1 MKKLLSKLILP
12 SNLKLLFTVFLSVIS
27 FILLTSVNE
36 KGRVNGTVATLFVA
50 LIFVLC
56 TALFNVIV
64 NFVFYKKYELDVEK
78 HFSTDISAGLYNNM
92 SVPFAVCD
100 AHGIIQLS
108 NKAFNKMLADASI
121 KSRKISA
128 VSGFG
133 IDKIMQSEGAG
144 IKAEVADKVFLVKG
158 SIASPNTANLFLT
171 VWYDI
176 TDYERLSRTQRD
188 NDALVA
194 LIVIDN
200 LEELHQIE
208 QENFGNAAAEVDILL
223 NEWADSFEGVLR
235 RYESNKYI
243 LVYKA
248 KHLPEFIENKFD
260 ILEKIRSIRVGVNL
274 LSITVSIGT
283 SDMGETF
290 SEREKNSQAA
300 LEIALGRG
308 GDQAVIK
315 TETNVQFFGGIV
327 KGSQKRS
334 TVKSRTI
341 AQALMSIITKSSNVL
356 IMGHKNP
363 DFDSIGSCVG
373 IARLCMYC
381 GIKCNII
388 ADKNNQNLYKCAQ
401 TLKSLSAYDNM
412 FISADEAMNHN
423 TSNTLLIISDVNN
436 SSQFEAPDIAKNAE
450 KIVYIDHHRITS
462 EFETAPVLY
471 YIEPS
476 ASSTCELVSEILENS
491 LPVGKL
497 TVQEANLMYAGILLD
512 TKRFSL
518 NTGTRTF
525 TAANYLR
532 SVGANPMVSQ
542 ELFKTS
548 LDEMLREARFQKQ
561 VKIYRERVVIAIN
574 NEPDNTSADSIA
586 AAKFAD
592 KLLSIENIEASF
604 VLLQMDNNVRISARS
619 TGTIN
624 VQIILERLKGGGHY
638 DAAATML
645 TDIPLESAMLMLKE
659 SIDRYLDVDSKA
671 AEQDSDEK
679 EKDN

>member
-1 MKKLLSKLILP
+1 MKKLLSKLAIP
-12 SNLKLLFTVFLSVIS
+12 SNLKLLITVLLSVIY
-27 FILLTSVNE
+27 FIILTAISKEGSVD
-36 KGRVNGTVATLFVA
+36 VTLACIFITVLF
-50 LIFVLC
+50 LLC
-56 TALFNVIV
+56 TSLANVII
-64 NFVFYKKYELDVEK
+64 NYLFFKKYELDVEK
-78 HFSTDISAGLYNNM
+78 HFSADISAGLYNNLN
-92 SVPFAVCD
+92 VPFAVCD

-108 NKAFNKMLADASI
+108 NKAFNKMLEEASI
-121 KSRKISA
+121 KTKKVSA
-128 VSGFG
+128 ISGFG
-133 IDKIMQSEGAG
+133 IDKIMQSENDG
-144 IKAEVADKVFLVKG
+144 IKASVGEKTFLVKG
-158 SIASPNTANLFLT
+158 SIASPNAADLFLT

-194 LIVIDN
+194 FVVIDN

-208 QENFGNAAAEVDILL
+208 QENLGNAAADVDVLL
-223 NEWADSFEGVLR
+223 NEWADSFEGIIR
-235 RYESNKYI
+235 RYESHKYI
-243 LVYKA
+243 LIYKS
-248 KHLPEFIENKFD
+248 KHLPEFIENKFE

-290 SEREKNSQAA
+290 AEREKNSQAA

-308 GDQAVIK
+308 GDQAVVK
-315 TETNVQFFGGIV
+315 TEASVQFFGGIV

-334 TVKSRTI
+334 TVKSRTV

-381 GIKCNII
+381 GIDCNII
-388 ADKNNQNLYKCAQ
+388 VDKNNQNFIKCYE
-401 TLKSLSAYDNM
+401 TLSSLSAYDNM
-412 FISADEAMNHN
+412 FISSSDAMNHN

-436 SSQFEAPDIAKNAE
+436 PTQFEGPEVAKNAE
-450 KIVYIDHHRITS
+450 NIVYIDHHRITN
-462 EFETAPVLY
+462 EFDTPPVLY

-476 ASSTCELVSEILENS
+476 ASSTCELVAEILESS

-497 TVQEANLMYAGILLD
+497 TVQEANLMYAGIILD

-532 SVGANPMVSQ
+532 SVGANPMAAQ

-561 VKIYRERVVIAIN
+561 VAIYREKIVIAIN
-574 NEPDNTSADSIA
+574 NEPDNTSADSVA

-592 KLLSIENIEASF
+592 KLLTIEGIEASF
-604 VLLQMDNNVRISARS
+604 VLLQIGNNVRISARS
-619 TGTIN
+619 TGKVN
-624 VQIILERLKGGGHY
+624 VQIILERLMGGGHY

-645 TDIPLESAMLMLKE
+645 ADVPLENAMIMLKE
-659 SIDRYLDVDSKA
+659 SIDQYLDVDTKA
-671 AEQDSDEK
+671 ASEDDVK
-679 EKDN
+679 E

>member
-1 MKKLLSKLILP
+1 
-12 SNLKLLFTVFLSVIS
+12 
-27 FILLTSVNE
+27 
-36 KGRVNGTVATLFVA
+36 
-50 LIFVLC
+50 
-56 TALFNVIV
+56 
-64 NFVFYKKYELDVEK
+64 
-78 HFSTDISAGLYNNM
+78 
-92 SVPFAVCD
+92 
-100 AHGIIQLS
+100 
-108 NKAFNKMLADASI
+108 MLEEASI
-121 KSRKISA
+121 KTKKVSA
-128 VSGFG
+128 ISGFG
-133 IDKIMQSEGAG
+133 IDKIMQSENDG
-144 IKAEVADKVFLVKG
+144 IKASVGEKTFLVKG
-158 SIASPNTANLFLT
+158 SIASPNAADLFLT

-194 LIVIDN
+194 FVVIDN

-208 QENFGNAAAEVDILL
+208 QENLGNAAADVDVLL
-223 NEWADSFEGVLR
+223 NEWADSFEGIIR
-235 RYESNKYI
+235 RYESHKYI
-243 LVYKA
+243 LIYKS
-248 KHLPEFIENKFD
+248 KHLPEFIENKFE

-290 SEREKNSQAA
+290 AEREKNSQAA

-308 GDQAVIK
+308 GDQAVVK
-315 TETNVQFFGGIV
+315 TEASVQFFGGIV

-334 TVKSRTI
+334 TVKSRTV

-381 GIKCNII
+381 GIDCNII
-388 ADKNNQNLYKCAQ
+388 VDKNNQNFIKCCE
-401 TLKSLSAYDNM
+401 TLSSLSAYDNM
-412 FISADEAMNHN
+412 FISSSDAMNHN

-436 SSQFEAPDIAKNAE
+436 PTQFEGPEVAKNAE
-450 KIVYIDHHRITS
+450 NIVYIDHHRITN
-462 EFETAPVLY
+462 EFDTPPVLY

-476 ASSTCELVSEILENS
+476 ASSACELVAEILESS

-497 TVQEANLMYAGILLD
+497 TVQEANLMYAGIILD

-532 SVGANPMVSQ
+532 SVGANPMAAQ

-561 VKIYRERVVIAIN
+561 VAIYREKIVIAIN
-574 NEPDNTSADSIA
+574 NEPDNTSADSVA

-592 KLLSIENIEASF
+592 KLLTIEGIEASF
-604 VLLQMDNNVRISARS
+604 VLLQIGNNVRISARS
-619 TGTIN
+619 TGKVN
-624 VQIILERLKGGGHY
+624 VQIILERLMGGGHY

-645 TDIPLESAMLMLKE
+645 ADVPLENAMIMLKE
-659 SIDRYLDVDSKA
+659 SIDQYLDVDTKA
-671 AEQDSDEK
+671 ASEDDVK
-679 EKDN
+679 E

>member
-78 HFSTDISAGLYNNM
+78 HFSTDISAGLYNNR

>member
-1 MKKLLSKLILP
+1 
-12 SNLKLLFTVFLSVIS
+12 
-27 FILLTSVNE
+27 
-36 KGRVNGTVATLFVA
+36 
-50 LIFVLC
+50 
-56 TALFNVIV
+56 
-64 NFVFYKKYELDVEK
+64 
-78 HFSTDISAGLYNNM
+78 
-92 SVPFAVCD
+92 
-100 AHGIIQLS
+100 
-108 NKAFNKMLADASI
+108 
-121 KSRKISA
+121 
-128 VSGFG
+128 
-133 IDKIMQSEGAG
+133 
-144 IKAEVADKVFLVKG
+144 
-158 SIASPNTANLFLT
+158 
-171 VWYDI
+171 
-176 TDYERLSRTQRD
+176 
-188 NDALVA
+188 
-194 LIVIDN
+194 
-200 LEELHQIE
+200 
-208 QENFGNAAAEVDILL
+208 
-223 NEWADSFEGVLR
+223 
-235 RYESNKYI
+235 
-243 LVYKA
+243 
-248 KHLPEFIENKFD
+248 
-260 ILEKIRSIRVGVNL
+260 
-274 LSITVSIGT
+274 
-283 SDMGETF
+283 
-290 SEREKNSQAA
+290 
-300 LEIALGRG
+300 
-308 GDQAVIK
+308 
-315 TETNVQFFGGIV
+315 
-327 KGSQKRS
+327 
-334 TVKSRTI
+334 
-341 AQALMSIITKSSNVL
+341 
-356 IMGHKNP
+356 
-363 DFDSIGSCVG
+363 
-373 IARLCMYC
+373 MYC

-450 KIVYIDHHRITS
+450 KIVYIDHHRITN

-476 ASSTCELVSEILENS
+476 ASSTCELVSEILESS